1 MKMMMIKV
9 KAAKQ
14 KQYVV
19 HEDIRAITKVTFAKL
34 EEVGSLGNVSII
46 MLCKL
51 ACYWPLR
58 LENNDQATVVYTSE
72 LNEYI

>member
-1 MKMMMIKV
+1 MMINV
-9 KAAKQ
+9 KATKR

-19 HEDIRAITKVTFAKL
+19 HEDIRTITKVTFAKL
-34 EEVGSLGNVSII
+34 EEVGSLENVSII

-51 ACYWPLR
+51 ACYWLLR
-58 LENNDQATVVYTSE
+58 LENKDQATVVYTSE